1 MRLITHPHWLV
12 GPSSSEEPSDTVNND
27 SVTVHPTLCFAQSAA
42 RQTFSRRPR
51 AGDEKTGH
59 AAAQYTPLTAPT
71 PARRDAETEVA
82 DTDLFPDWFSQFLN
96 DRQTRKP
103 SAHTMK
109 AYRQDFI
116 AIATLVAGGNSTQL
130 AVTDITKDSMR
141 SAFAAYARDHEAAS
155 IRRCWSTWNVLC
167 TFLYTSEQL
176 AANPMQLVGRPKLAR
191 PLPKALPRTAVQAL
205 LEAVARDEG
214 STRQTDWAERDL
226 ALILTALLA
235 GLRSEELRLADIG
248 DIRITDNRAATIHVR
263 GKGGKERA
271 VPIEAELLAV
281 IEAYLDSRAIRFPGG
296 TKRKA
301 GDSTSALSRWPARS
315 PLFVGRDGE
324 RITRGTL
331 QSRIKRAFKR
341 AGPEAQPVPGALV
354 HGLRHT
360 YATELAGADVSVY
373 TLMKLL
379 GHESMTTSQR
389 YVTAAGTE
397 TRSAAARNGLYALI
411 PGCANDADLEIWLD
425 RDS

>member
-1 MRLITHPHWLV
+1 M
-12 GPSSSEEPSDTVNND
+12 SES
-27 SVTVHPTLCFAQSAA
+27 
-42 RQTFSRRPR
+42 
-51 AGDEKTGH
+51 
-59 AAAQYTPLTAPT
+59 APT
-71 PARRDAETEVA
+71 PVRRDAETEVA
-82 DTDLFPDWFSQFLN
+82 DTDLFPEWFSQFLN

-205 LEAVARDEG
+205 LETVARDEG
-214 STRQTDWAERDL
+214 SKRRTDWAERDL

-248 DIRITDNRAATIHVR
+248 DIRTTDNRAATIHVR
-263 GKGGKERA
+263 GKGGKERS
-271 VPIEAELLAV
+271 VPIEAELLSV

-373 TLMKLL
+373 TLMRLL